1 MNGES
6 EKNVNVK
13 ASVNGKEMSPESVSG
28 LLEVLFR
35 GGWLEDVIKSALTA
49 PTAAMNQVNASVDRQ
64 MATLRQALEQTIS
77 RSRAVAT
84 PAEARSA
91 ELSEGSYEAATEES
105 SGGSSEGSTEESS
118 GEQGEEA

>member
-1 MNGES
+1 MNGQS

-77 RSRAVAT
+77 RSRAAAT
-84 PAEARSA
+84 PAEARS
-91 ELSEGSYEAATEES
+91 TES
-105 SGGSSEGSTEESS
+105 SEGSSEGSTEESS